1 MTPPALIGPG
11 CRDCGNRPADTW
23 LSEVGPLCD
32 RCADDRLVAAT
43 GLPPLPD
50 PPDPVV
56 LTGPHGRTHRMRYRI
71 FRAPTGISLRLLED
85 TEPADRGGY
94 EFAILGDHDADV
106 GELAAA
112 LHTEAAAEIG
122 RCYLE
127 FDEPD
132 HPYTAGEGGAG
143 EFHPGGRLQI
153 ADTEVAGRFT
163 YDPTSDGPHA
173 VVIDGRFLTWA
184 ELGAMLESFEGWR
197 FRLLIDDP
205 TLDHRTTGA

>member
-1 MTPPALIGPG
+1 MTPPLTGPG

-56 LTGPHGRTHRMRYRI
+56 LTGPDGRTHRMRYRI
-71 FRAPTGISLRLLED
+71 LRAPTGISLRLRED
-85 TEPADRGGY
+85 TDPADRGGY

-127 FDEPD
+127 IDEQ
-132 HPYTAGEGGAG
+132 PYPVGPGAG
-143 EFHPGGRLQI
+143 AASDLRGRLQI
-153 ADTEVAGRFT
+153 ADLEVAGRVR
-163 YDPTSDGPHA
+163 GRPHLRRPA
-173 VVIDGRFLTWA
+173 RGRHRRPLRH
-184 ELGAMLESFEGWR
+184 LGRARRPARGLR
-197 FRLLIDDP
+197 RLAIPAADRRSHP
-205 TLDHRTTGA
+205 G